1 MKVHVTDLKPGDR
14 LLADTF
20 NEFGL
25 HVLQKGTELDDEEI
39 RKLMQHGVNYADVD
53 PAIHQP
59 VIPLIH
65 TQQNEL
71 LLKTKPLLERAVD
84 GFESMYMEALA
95 SGRFNEGMVDDI
107 MEPLVD
113 QLKEHKDIVSL
124 MLCFDQNDD
133 YTYNHSMQVGILNY
147 YIASWLGFSK
157 EEAYEAGRAGFLHD
171 IGKCQIPG
179 SVLNKPGRLTA
190 EEFEEMKRHTIY
202 GHDIIRSSTEDTIP
216 ALVALQHHERDDG
229 SGYPHAIDK
238 KEIHPFSRITA
249 VADVF
254 SAMSMNRVY
263 QSKQELLTVMRELHS
278 MSFGKLS
285 ANATQAFIRH
295 MLPNFIGKHVILTT
309 GETGTIVMTNPA
321 DFFRPLVNTGDRFID
336 LSSERDIG
344 IDQIFL

>member
-20 NEFGL
+20 SEFGL
-25 HVLQKGTELDDEEI
+25 HVLQKGTKLNEEGI
-39 RKLMQHGVNYADVD
+39 DKLMQHGVSYADVE
-53 PAIHQP
+53 PAVHQP
-59 VIPLIH
+59 EILMLRS
-65 TQQNEL
+65 QQYEH
-71 LLKTKPLLERAVD
+71 LLKTKPFLEQAVD
-84 GFESMYMEALA
+84 GFESMYLEALA
-95 SGRFNEGMVDDI
+95 TGRFNETVVDDI

-113 QLKEHKDIVSL
+113 QLKEHKDVVSL
-124 MLCFDQNDD
+124 MLCIDQHDD
-133 YTYNHSMQVGILNY
+133 YTYNHSMQVGILSY

-157 EEAYEAGRAGFLHD
+157 EEAYEAGRAGYLHD
-171 IGKCQIPG
+171 IGKCRIPG
-179 SVLNKPGRLTA
+179 SLLNKPGKLTP
-190 EEFEEMKRHTIY
+190 EEFEEMKLHTIY
-202 GHDIIRSSTEDTIP
+202 GHDIIRASSPDTIP

-229 SGYPHAIDK
+229 SGYPHALDK
-238 KEIHPFSRITA
+238 KDIHPFSRITA
-249 VADVF
+249 IADVF

-295 MLPNFIGKHVILTT
+295 MLPNFIGKNVILTT
-309 GETGTIVMTNPA
+309 GERGTIVMTNPA
-321 DFFRPLVNTGDRFID
+321 DFFRPLVNTKERFVD

>member
-20 NEFGL
+20 NEAGL
-25 HVLQKGTELDDEEI
+25 HVLQQGTELKEEEI
-39 RKLMQHGVNYADVD
+39 HKLMQHGVDYVD
-53 PAIHQP
+53 IEPAVQQPAIAM
-59 VIPLIH
+59 IH
-65 TQQNEL
+65 TQQYEL
-71 LLKTKPLLERAVD
+71 LQKTKPYLEQAVD
-84 GFESMYMEALA
+84 GFESMYLEALA
-95 SGRFNEGMVDDI
+95 TGRFNEGVVDDI

-124 MLCFDQNDD
+124 MLCIDQNDD
-133 YTYNHSMQVGILNY
+133 YTYIHSMQVGILSY

-157 EEAYEAGRAGFLHD
+157 EEAYEAGRAGYLHD

-179 SVLNKPGRLTA
+179 SLLNKPGKLTF
-190 EEFEEMKRHTIY
+190 EEFEEMKKHTIY
-202 GHDIIRSSTEDTIP
+202 GHDIICSSTPDTIP

-229 SGYPHAIDK
+229 SGYPHAIEK
-238 KEIHPFSRITA
+238 NEIHPFSRITA

-263 QSKQELLTVMRELHS
+263 QSKQELLTVLRELHT

-285 ANATQAFIRH
+285 ANATQVFIRH
-295 MLPNFIGKHVILTT
+295 MLPNFIGKNVILST
-309 GETGTIVMTNPA
+309 GERGTIVMTNPA
-321 DFFRPLVNTGDRFID
+321 DFFRPLVNTGDRFVD
-336 LSSERDIG
+336 LSAEHDIG